1 MTDTWQ
7 TIAQRLRTEAPDRG
21 LMLKGAIVI
30 EALAEELA
38 AYPASPPAEALPSQT
53 SGAEAGGE
61 AATCYNTGLR
71 CLVGC
76 DGRTCA
82 GANVPLNQWP
92 EPALTKPSQGDQA
105 KNDLEAIYEWLRE
118 PDYAEHFDI
127 VSWANRRPTSRLV
140 RAQNNV
146 EALAKPS
153 SPAGGDVLLELHR
166 LRRLEEARSQQ
177 PDWEKLWAEQTEK
190 LETSEEANSS
200 LRDVLARIAIPE
212 GQHFLS
218 QTEAAT
224 QGIEQYWAYERGCE
238 HALAMVASRAGA
250 ALSPSTSA
258 AEPVAWLTKWQFKA
272 PDYPV
277 KYPGGGSSITRD
289 ATEAAQELAN
299 KQRWDR
305 VDWVRQTPLYAH
317 PAPAAVESAQEVK
330 EGWQPWETAPR
341 DDKDVLA
348 KNGDFYQVVFWDTDD
363 NTGWHVSDA
372 NLRYPEGAFSHWRR
386 DCLATEKEG

>member
-1 MTDTWQ
+1 M
-7 TIAQRLRTEAPDRG
+7 
-21 LMLKGAIVI
+21 
-30 EALAEELA
+30 
-38 AYPASPPAEALPSQT
+38 
-53 SGAEAGGE
+53 
-61 AATCYNTGLR
+61 
-71 CLVGC
+71 
-76 DGRTCA
+76 
-82 GANVPLNQWP
+82 
-92 EPALTKPSQGDQA
+92 
-105 KNDLEAIYEWLRE
+105 
-118 PDYAEHFDI
+118 
-127 VSWANRRPTSRLV
+127 
-140 RAQNNV
+140 
-146 EALAKPS
+146 
-153 SPAGGDVLLELHR
+153 
-166 LRRLEEARSQQ
+166 
-177 PDWEKLWAEQTEK
+177 WAEQTEK